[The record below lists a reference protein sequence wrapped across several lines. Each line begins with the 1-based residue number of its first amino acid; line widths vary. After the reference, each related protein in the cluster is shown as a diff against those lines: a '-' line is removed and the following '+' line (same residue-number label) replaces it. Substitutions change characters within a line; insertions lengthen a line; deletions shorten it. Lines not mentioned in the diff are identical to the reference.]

1 MIIAVNT
8 QTLLK
13 DKLEGLG
20 SFTDEILRRVVI
32 NHPEHKF
39 VFIFDRDW
47 DDSFVYA
54 DNVLPVKTFLP
65 SRHPLLWYSRFEFSI
80 PNIIK
85 KHRAALFLSTDGYMP
100 VRPPVKTYNV
110 IHDIGFVH
118 DTQSQPFFINK
129 YYNHY
134 FPRFAANA
142 NRLGTVSEYSK
153 TDIVRTWGINP
164 DKIDVIYNGVKTVF
178 APLSVQEQDAVRSR
192 ITDGC
197 PYFLFVGSLN
207 KRKNVEGLLRAFD
220 LFKQKGDFPHRL
232 VIVGECMW
240 SMTSI
245 DTQIERMEHSDDVIL
260 LGRLQPADLRDV
272 TASAQAL
279 VLPSFLEGFGVPIV
293 EAMNCDVPVI
303 TSNCTSMPE
312 VAGNAGLLIN
322 PHSDEEI
329 ANAMLQTATDA
340 DLRNKLI
347 ENAKVQRQKFS
358 WDKSAVD
365 LWNGM
370 MKCLNGESDN
380 RKNG

>member
-20 SFTDEILRRVVI
+20 SFTDEILRRMVR
-32 NHPEHKF
+32 NHLEHKF
-39 VFIFDRDW
+39 IFIFDRDW
-47 DDSFVYA
+47 DSSFIYA
-54 DNVLPVKTFLP
+54 DNVIPIKTFLP
-65 SRHPLLWYSRFEFSI
+65 SRHPALWYTRFEFSI

-85 KHRAALFLSTDGYMP
+85 RYKANLFLSTDGYIP
-100 VRPPVKTYNV
+100 VHPQVRTYDV

-118 DTQSQPFFINK
+118 DTQSQPLIINK
-129 YYNHY
+129 YYNRY
-134 FPRFAANA
+134 FPLFARNA
-142 NRLGTVSEYSK
+142 HRLGTVSEYSK
-153 TDIVRTWGINP
+153 ADIVRTWGINP

-178 APLSVQEQDAVRSR
+178 SPLADNEQADVRNR
-192 ITDGC
+192 ITDGH
-197 PYFLFVGSLN
+197 PYFVFVGSLN
-207 KRKNVEGLLRAFD
+207 QRKNVEGLLRAFD

-232 VIVGECMW
+232 VVVGECMW
-240 SMTSI
+240 SMSSI
-245 DTQIERMEHSDDVIL
+245 DGEIERMEHADDVIF

-272 TASAQAL
+272 VASADAL

-322 PHSDEEI
+322 PHSDDEI
-329 ANAMLQTATDA
+329 ANAMLQIATNA
-340 DLRNKLI
+340 ELRAQLI
-347 ENAKVQRQKFS
+347 DNAKVQRQKFS

-370 MKCLNGESDN
+370 MKCVE
-380 RKNG
+380 